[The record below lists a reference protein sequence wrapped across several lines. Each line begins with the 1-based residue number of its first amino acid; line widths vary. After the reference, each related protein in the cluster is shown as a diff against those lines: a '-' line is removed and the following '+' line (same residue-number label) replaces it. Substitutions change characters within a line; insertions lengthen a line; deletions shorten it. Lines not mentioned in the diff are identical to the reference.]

1 MYLVVIAWTY
11 VVLLMSVAEATN
23 STGSVLGALV
33 TFVLYGLLPISI
45 VVYLMRAPA
54 RNKAIKKRAA
64 EELAQAQAQALSRTS
79 QTSEDKNPATESD
92 DNKAQQEKSTLDPNA
107 SQHSPSTGQTI
118 DTRVAPVREIP

>member
-64 EELAQAQAQALSRTS
+64 EEQAQAQALSRTS

>member
-64 EELAQAQAQALSRTS
+64 EELAQAQALSRTS
-79 QTSEDKNPATESD
+79 QSSEDKNPATESD

-107 SQHSPSTGQTI
+107 SQHSPSTGEAI